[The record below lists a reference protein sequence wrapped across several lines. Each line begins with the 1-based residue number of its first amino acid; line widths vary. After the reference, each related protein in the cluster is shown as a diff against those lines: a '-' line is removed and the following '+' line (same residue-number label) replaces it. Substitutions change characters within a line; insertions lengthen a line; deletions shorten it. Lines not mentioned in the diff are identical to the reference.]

1 MDGASGNAAQ
11 DGSYDEPQVNW
22 PQQGHEHFLP
32 GMTADDRPPRRQRA
46 GCVVLVLV
54 SVAVIAGVAGAFAVN
69 ALPRKQDAAGVH
81 SVAPSEEN
89 TAGFRPT
96 APRPQGTV
104 GFHPSGQ
111 SSSEDAE
118 QLTTA
123 FLRAWSS
130 DAIGA
135 AASLTDYPAA
145 ARAALTAYGRDLH
158 LRQLA
163 GTVVSSSAASAPGTP
178 GAAQAPAPPRRPPS
192 RRSHSVSAP
201 PWRPQRRPAPSPV
214 PGPTSQR

>member
-1 MDGASGNAAQ
+1 MDGASGNAGQ

-81 SVAPSEEN
+81 SVAPREEK
-89 TAGFRPT
+89 TAGSRPT
-96 APRPQGTV
+96 EPAPQGPA
-104 GFHPSGQ
+104 GSPPKGHQ
-111 SSSEDAE
+111 SPEDKW

-123 FLRAWSS
+123 FMRSWSRA
-130 DAIGA
+130 AIGA
-135 AASLTDYPAA
+135 AASLTDDPAA
-145 ARAALTAYGRDLH
+145 ARSALSAYGRDLH
-158 LRQLA
+158 LR
-163 GTVVSSSAASAPGTP
+163 
-178 GAAQAPAPPRRPPS
+178 R
-192 RRSHSVSAP
+192 
-201 PWRPQRRPAPSPV
+201 
-214 PGPTSQR
+214 